1 MNNKTLS
8 CTVGLPR
15 SGKTTWAR
23 AYSKAQGI
31 PIVNPDSVRLAIHG
45 QRFIA
50 EAEPFVWAVVKAM
63 VNALFL
69 AGHDEVIVDA
79 TNTTHKRR
87 DEWKS
92 PKWTTRFLVIST
104 SAEECVRR
112 AGDDADMVAVIQRM
126 ADTWEPIGEEEARLP

>member
-1 MNNKTLS
+1 MHNKTLL

-23 AYSKAQGI
+23 AYSKAQGV

-79 TNTTHKRR
+79 TNTTRKRR
-87 DEWKS
+87 DDWKS
-92 PKWTTRFLVIST
+92 PKWTTRFLVIPT

-112 AGDDADMVAVIQRM
+112 AGYDAEMAAVIQRM
-126 ADTWEPIGEEEARLP
+126 AAAWEPLGDDELRLP